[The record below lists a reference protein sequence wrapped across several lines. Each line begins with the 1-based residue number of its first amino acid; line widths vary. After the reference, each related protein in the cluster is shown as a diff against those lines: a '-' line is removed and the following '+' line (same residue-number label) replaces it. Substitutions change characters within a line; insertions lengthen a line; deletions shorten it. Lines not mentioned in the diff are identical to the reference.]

1 MQTQTKNTKQ
11 LGFKHPAYRE
21 RRMSITKSL
30 KQNEIP
36 PLIFGVRN
44 WTMEWTTINYRNHKS
59 ESLPQLLFEDADLFF
74 HMYENKF
81 FYYDLAKE
89 AEVLYRRSRSIKV
102 PSKNGQKMLVQYF
115 SYYDRK
121 SKKDKFSMMKLI
133 PDGSD
138 RGRHKI
144 SSWIDFYVPRSY
156 FDFDKTGYDNF
167 VVMLKGIL
175 FGNRSYRMNR
185 QACELFFNRQRYFDL
200 RRVRMMQL

>member
-1 MQTQTKNTKQ
+1 MDWTRIHFGKYRGKN
-11 LGFKHPAYRE
+11 LP
-21 RRMSITKSL
+21 
-30 KQNEIP
+30 EI
-36 PLIFGVRN
+36 I
-44 WTMEWTTINYRNHKS
+44 
-59 ESLPQLLFEDADLFF
+59 FEDADYFF
-74 HMYENKF
+74 FLYEN
-81 FYYDLAKE
+81 FYFHGDLEKE
-89 AEVLYRRSRSIKV
+89 ANYLYPRARSIKV

-115 SYYDRK
+115 TYYDRK